1 MNRIMTLCT
10 SVLLSCIMGVSVF
23 AQGGYEVKG
32 VVVDELGPVIGATV
46 IEQGTAN
53 GTSTGFD
60 GDYIL
65 TVSNADAVVEI
76 SCIGYATQTFPASQ
90 VPAKVVLT
98 EDTQFLDEVVVI
110 GYGSLSKKELSSS
123 IVQVDKDDL
132 FKGAM
137 NNPMEM
143 LTGKVAG
150 LNVTTSAAANP
161 NSGSDLQIRG
171 ATSLQAGNNPL
182 VVVDGVPGGDI
193 RTIAPQDIESM
204 TVLKDAASAAI
215 YGTRG
220 ANGVILITT
229 RKGSDGGEGVA
240 NVTYDSWFGMNFA
253 KPHPEVLSPDEFRRS
268 GRGTDYGYSTDW
280 YSLLMRDFGYDH
292 NQYLAIDGSTKGGS
306 YNASINF
313 KDAKGLDIRSG
324 RREFGGRVAVE
335 QKAFNNR
342 VQINASINA
351 RRVNEEWG
359 NDGMF
364 GTALTMNPTMP
375 VYNEDGT
382 FYQPTSPTDARNP
395 YKELVLLEGNS
406 NGQRLYLLGTVQGK
420 VNILTTD
427 VHNLNT
433 TVSYSLDY
441 NDFKS
446 NNYRTADSGQ
456 SFWDGYKGSASLDY
470 SKYWS
475 NHFEWL
481 INYSMYLGDHS
492 LQAVAGY
499 TWEDSNNESMGMSNQ
514 NFTFD
519 DMKYYNIGAGS
530 YLKDGKASMYSGK
543 SLSKLVSVFGRVN
556 YNWKDIIMASASLR
570 YEGSTKFGAN
580 SKWGYFPAASVA
592 WEMANM
598 PFLQDHS
605 RIVQSLKPRVS
616 YGVTGRSGFGSYQ
629 SLSTYSTRNSYFFNG
644 QWVTG
649 YAPSLNA
656 NPGLAWEKLV
666 SMNLGVDFVL
676 LNGRLRGSVDLF
688 DRQSRDLLY
697 TYTAPQPPYV
707 YNSILVNV
715 GTTDNKGIE
724 VSVDGDIIATKD
736 FTWTMGAD
744 WSTGSTTM
752 KNLSNNIYKAS
763 YVDMGSKGGVGANE
777 YFFRVQEGSKVGQF
791 YGFSYAGLDE
801 TGNIL
806 VYKNAKDADGN
817 IIVGQ
822 NAVDAD
828 GKPVTV
834 TAATA
839 DPADKRYIGNAVP
852 AHFLSWNNTFR
863 YKGWDLNIFFRG
875 AFGFEIFNMQKYGMG
890 MVGAGSDNVLRSAY
904 LEEGGAYASGG
915 VISSYF
921 LERGDW
927 FKLES
932 LTLGYNFTPAN
943 TNILKKM
950 RVYLAAKNLFTLTGY
965 SGNDPSILASNGLTP
980 SIDNSGAYPLAAQ
993 VTLGLT
999 MNF

>member
-1 MNRIMTLCT
+1 MNRIMTLFAGM
-10 SVLLSCIMGVSVF
+10 LLACIIPFSAA
-23 AQGGYEVKG
+23 AQDGYEVRG
-32 VVVDELGPVIGATV
+32 IVVDEYGPIVAATV
-46 IEQGTAN
+46 LEQGTAN
-53 GTSTGFD
+53 GTSTDFD
-60 GDYIL
+60 GSFTL
-65 TVSNADAVVEI
+65 KVSGKDAVVEI
-76 SCIGYATQTFPASQ
+76 SCIGYATVSFKASA
-90 VPAKVVLT
+90 VPAQIVLA
-98 EDTQFLDEVVVI
+98 EDALFLEETVVI

-123 IVQVDKDDL
+123 IVQVGKEDL

-161 NSGSDLQIRG
+161 NSSSSLQIRG
-171 ATSLQAGNNPL
+171 ATSLSAGNDPL
-182 VVVDGVPGGDI
+182 VVIDGIPGGDI
-193 RTIAPQDIESM
+193 RTISPQDIESM

-229 RKGSDGGEGVA
+229 RKGSEGGEGISGI
-240 NVTYDSWFGMNFA
+240 TYDSWFGMNFA
-253 KPHPEVLSPDEFRRS
+253 KAHPETLSADEFRRS
-268 GRGTDYGYSTDW
+268 GRGTDYGYDTDW
-280 YSLLMRDFGYDH
+280 YGLLMRDFGYDH

-313 KDAKGLDIRSG
+313 KDAKGLDIRAG
-324 RREFGGRVAVE
+324 RQEFGGRVAVE
-335 QKAFNNR
+335 QKAFKNR
-342 VQINASINA
+342 LQLNVALNA
-351 RRVNEEWG
+351 RRVNEKWG

-364 GTALTMNPTMP
+364 DTALSMNPTMP

-382 FYQPTSPTDARNP
+382 FYQPTSPTGAMNP
-395 YKELVLLEGNS
+395 YQELVLLEGNN

-420 VNILTTD
+420 VNILTTEK
-427 VHNLNT
+427 HNLTT

-441 NDFKS
+441 NDLKS
-446 NNYRTADSGQ
+446 NYYTPSNSATSY
-456 SFWDGYKGSASLDY
+456 WDGYNGSASINY
-470 SKYWS
+470 NKYWK

-481 INYSMYLGDHS
+481 VNYSMYLGDHS

-499 TWEDSNNESMGMSNQ
+499 TWEDDNTETMGMTNK

-519 DMKYYNIGAGS
+519 NMKYNNIGAGS
-530 YLKDGKASMYSGK
+530 YLTEGKASMYSGK

-598 PFLQDHS
+598 PFLKDHS
-605 RIVQSLKPRVS
+605 DIVQSLKPRVS

-629 SLSTYSTRNSYFFNG
+629 SLSTYSTRNSYFFDG

-666 SMNLGVDFVL
+666 SVNIGVDFGL
-676 LNGRLRGSVDLF
+676 LNGRLRGSIDLF
-688 DRQSRDLLY
+688 DRQSQDLLY
-697 TYTAPQPPYV
+697 NYTAPQPPYI
-707 YNSILVNV
+707 YSSILVNV
-715 GTTDNKGIE
+715 GTTQNRGIE
-724 VSVDGDIIATKD
+724 VTIDGDIISKKD
-736 FTWTMGAD
+736 FTWAMGAN
-744 WSTGSTTM
+744 WSTGSTIM

-763 YVDMGSKGGVGANE
+763 YVDMGSKGGVGSNE

-791 YGFSYAGLDE
+791 YGFEYAGVDE
-801 TGNIL
+801 EGNIL
-806 VYKNAKDADGN
+806 VNTSNG
-817 IIVGQ
+817 
-822 NAVDAD
+822 
-828 GKPVTV
+828 PVL
-834 TAATA
+834 ASTA
-839 DPADKRYIGNAVP
+839 DPAEKKYIGNGVP
-852 AHFLSWNNTFR
+852 AHFVSWTNTLR
-863 YKGWDLNIFFRG
+863 YKNFDLNIFFRG
-875 AFGFEIFNMQKYGMG
+875 AFGYEIFNMQKYGMG
-890 MVGAGSDNVLRSAY
+890 LIGSGADNVLRSAY
-904 LEEGGAYASGG
+904 IEDKDVYASGG

-921 LERGDW
+921 LEKGDW

-932 LTLGYNFTPAN
+932 LTFGYNFTPNN
-943 TNILKKM
+943 TDILKKM
-950 RVYLAAKNLFTLTGY
+950 RVYIAAKNLFTLTGY
-965 SGNDPSILASNGLTP
+965 SGNDPSILAVNGLTP
-980 SIDNSGAYPLAAQ
+980 SIDNSGAYPLATQ